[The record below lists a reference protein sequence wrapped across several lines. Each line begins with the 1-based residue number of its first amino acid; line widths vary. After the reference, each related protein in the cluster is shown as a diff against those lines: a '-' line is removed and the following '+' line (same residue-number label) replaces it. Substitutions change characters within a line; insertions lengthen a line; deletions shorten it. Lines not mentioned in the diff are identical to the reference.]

1 MYTTARNCKGF
12 YGSTRLM
19 AVVVGN
25 TMPADAAAQTFRSDP
40 TGDRVLAPFPPY
52 NVRLPHAY
60 DGLLDS
66 T

>member
-1 MYTTARNCKGF
+1 MDTTARTAKVFMGWLDR
-12 YGSTRLM
+12 RLS
-19 AVVVGN
+19 
-25 TMPADAAAQTFRSDP
+25 ADAAAQTFRSDP